1 MTSCQITLHGAPH
14 PVRAHLR
21 FTDFNRLRWAVAALR
36 HNAQLRNSLTAS
48 GQADVWLV
56 ESIALISEGQRTA
69 APLNCHVVLWDGFNS
84 LVELRLRRPDFITR
98 GDIRY
103 MYVGHFDDIDSAF
116 PPQSRPL
123 FGRGTPAHFLSQ
135 PEPQMRVPFWV
146 DTWAHLRRFAR
157 PHINHLRQAD
167 KHARLQQGR
176 QLVFC
181 GVVRPTSMVLD
192 AMYRGVSLDVLR
204 NQLEAINGLDW
215 QASHAHTREKVST
228 AWEQL
233 RAATAQT
240 HADSAFLF
248 GIHNL
253 LHRMGTLSCL
263 VHLQVSLFVNEFDVQ
278 THFDPYDTLAY
289 QGNLFI
295 DFGSTRGIDNV
306 YPRTLDMLTS
316 GKACLPLRA
325 LHTGQTLKGQLA
337 RQSAAAFWQ
346 QCEADAQLARQA
358 LVNMVAKLPPKA
370 A

>member
-1 MTSCQITLHGAPH
+1 MTSCQITLNSAPH
-14 PVRAHLR
+14 PVRVQLR

-36 HNAQLRNSLTAS
+36 HNMALCDSIAAS
-48 GQADVWLV
+48 GQPEVWLV
-56 ESIALISEGQRTA
+56 ESHALISERHRTP
-69 APLNCHVVLWDGFNS
+69 APANCHVVLWDGFNS

-103 MYVGHFDDIDSAF
+103 LYVGHFDDIDSAF

-123 FGRGTPAHFLSQ
+123 FGNGTLAHFLSQ
-135 PEPQMRVPFWV
+135 PEPMMSVPPWV
-146 DTWAHLRRFAR
+146 DTWAHVRRLAR
-157 PHINHLRQAD
+157 PCINRLRQPD
-167 KHARLQQGR
+167 KHARLQRGH

-192 AMYRGVSLDVLR
+192 AMYRGVSLDMLR
-204 NQLEAINGLDW
+204 NQLEGINGLDW
-215 QASHAHTREKVST
+215 QRSHAHTREKVST

-233 RAATAQT
+233 RAAVAQT
-240 HADSAFLF
+240 HADQAFLF

-253 LHRMGTLSCL
+253 LHRMGTLACL
-263 VHLQVSLFVNEFDVQ
+263 QHLQAPLFVNEFDVQ

-295 DFGSTRGIDNV
+295 DFGSTRGIDDI

-325 LHTGQTLKGQLA
+325 LQAGQMLKEQLA
-337 RQSAAAFWQ
+337 QQSATAFWQ
-346 QCEADAQLARQA
+346 QCEADALLARQA
-358 LVNMVAKLPPKA
+358 LASMVATLPTKA

>member
-1 MTSCQITLHGAPH
+1 MSSCQITLHSAH
-14 PVRAHLR
+14 RPVCVQLR

-36 HNAQLRNSLTAS
+36 HNPQLRESLAAS
-48 GQADVWLV
+48 GQAEVWLV
-56 ESIALISEGQRTA
+56 ESTALISEGLRTP
-69 APLNCHVVLWDGFNS
+69 APANCHVVLWDGFNS

-98 GDIRY
+98 ADIRY

-116 PPQSRPL
+116 PALSRPL
-123 FGRGTPAHFLSQ
+123 FGKASLASFLS
-135 PEPQMRVPFWV
+135 EPAPQVGVPFWV
-146 DTWAHLRRFAR
+146 DQWAHLRRLAR
-157 PHINHLRQAD
+157 PCVNRLRQPD
-167 KHARLQQGR
+167 KHARLLQGQ

-192 AMYRGVSLDVLR
+192 AMYRGVSLDLLR
-204 NQLEAINGLDW
+204 NQLEAINGMDW
-215 QASHAHTREKVST
+215 QSNLATTREKVST

-240 HADSAFLF
+240 HADCAFVF

-253 LHRMGTLSCL
+253 LHRMGTLACL
-263 VHLQVSLFVNEFDVQ
+263 RHLQAPLFVNEFDVQ

-295 DFGSTRGIDNV
+295 DFGSTRGIDDV

-325 LHTGQTLKGQLA
+325 LHAGQTLQSHLA
-337 RQSAAAFWQ
+337 SQSAPAFWQ
-346 QCEADAQLARQA
+346 QCEADAQHALQA
-358 LVNMVAKLPPKA
+358 LGKLVSKA